1 MSEKEKILKMVAE
14 GQISVDEGEKLLKA
28 INAVKKKN
36 VAPVAPAEA
45 PTAPEVIT
53 PVEEVKVN
61 KKMKGKLVIDID
73 SASGDKVKVNL
84 PLRLASLAANM
95 IPKEKLADIQSEG
108 IDISGILN
116 NITELID
123 EVDDDIVNVESA
135 SGDKVRIYIVK

>member
-1 MSEKEKILKMVAE
+1 MNEKEKILVMVAD
-14 GQISVDEGEKLLKA
+14 GKITVDEGEKLLKA
-28 INAVKKKN
+28 INAVKQKN
-36 VAPVAPAEA
+36 AKTPLPPKSPIE
-45 PTAPEVIT
+45 PEEIT
-53 PVEEVKVN
+53 PFTEVKIN

-84 PLRLASLAANM
+84 PLKLASLAANM

-123 EVDDDIVNVESA
+123 EVDDDIVNVVSA
-135 SGDKVRIYIVK
+135 SGDKVRIYIDK